1 MLSKNL
7 LMKIKFINLISNS
20 TILSLPGLISII
32 ISLIAIPIHLNIAGP
47 ENYGN
52 YLIFHFILMISLN
65 LNFGIGKSVAIS
77 INNFPKYK
85 KTISFKSILYT
96 INISFILIVIILMA
110 IILSILF
117 FKDLKILNQFLIYIL
132 IGSIITIFFL
142 TFEGIFQ
149 GWKKFGFLSIFNLLF
164 NSVSF
169 SLPSIMLVLFEDLQL
184 NNLIFISIIIK
195 FVVAISMFVIIILFG
210 FIKNSQNEILYNNLS
225 KNGKWITLNGLLN
238 QLYDLFDKYLIKIFL
253 GPIALA
259 SYSIPQ
265 QITGKLSIFSKS
277 FSAYLLPNLSE
288 KKGNYHDFNF
298 SLNFFI
304 LLIPIIILFLIPI
317 YPSILKLWLRQSYT
331 DEILVLT
338 KIFSLI
344 AVYSCSSHILI
355 TKFEADKKLNNN
367 LKIETSLMPFFL
379 FCLYFIVKNG
389 FSLSTISILILFKEL
404 ILLFIRFY
412 YFRNQIRKIKKYYL
426 YSLIYLLILWFS
438 FFNDYLFYA
447 SLITLT
453 IITLKN
459 DFK

>member
-65 LNFGIGKSVAIS
+65 LNFGIGKSTAIS

-85 KTISFKSILYT
+85 KIITFKSIFYT
-96 INISFILIVIILMA
+96 FNISFILILIALIT

-117 FKDLKILNQFLIYIL
+117 FKNLEIFNNFAISII
-132 IGSIITIFFL
+132 IGSIITIFFF

-149 GWKKFGFLSIFNLLF
+149 GWKKFKYLSIFNLFF
-164 NSVSF
+164 NSISF
-169 SLPSIMLVLFEDLQL
+169 SLPSITLAFFEDLQL
-184 NNLIFISIIIK
+184 KDLIFLSIIIK
-195 FVVAISMFVIIILFG
+195 FAAVISMFLIIVSSR
-210 FIKNSQNEILYNNLS
+210 FIKKSENKILYHNLK
-225 KNGKWITLNGLLN
+225 KNGKWISLNGLLN

-277 FSAYLLPNLSE
+277 FSAYLLPNLSD

-304 LLIPIIILFLIPI
+304 MLIPIIILLLIPF
-317 YPSILKLWLRQSYT
+317 YPNILRLWLGQSYT

-344 AVYSCSSHILI
+344 AIYSCTSHILI
-355 TKFEADKKLNNN
+355 TKFEADKKLNIN
-367 LKIETSLMPFFL
+367 LKIETCLMPFFL
-379 FCLYFIVKNG
+379 SCLYFTITSG
-389 FSLSTISILILFKEL
+389 FSLSAISILILFKEL
-404 ILLFIRFY
+404 ILLFVRFY
-412 YFRNQIRKIKKYYL
+412 FFRNQIQQIKKYYL
-426 YSLIYLLILWFS
+426 FSFIYILILWFS
-438 FFNDYLFYA
+438 FFNEYLFF
-447 SLITLT
+447 SSVITL
-453 IITLKN
+453 IIIVLKN

>member
-7 LMKIKFINLISNS
+7 LMKIKFRNLISNS

-65 LNFGIGKSVAIS
+65 LNFGIGKSTAIS

-85 KTISFKSILYT
+85 KIITFKSIFYT
-96 INISFILIVIILMA
+96 FNISIILILIALIT

-117 FKDLKILNQFLIYIL
+117 FKNLEIFNHFAINII
-132 IGSIITIFFL
+132 IGSIITIFFF

-149 GWKKFGFLSIFNLLF
+149 GWKKFKYLSIFNLFF
-164 NSVSF
+164 NSISF
-169 SLPSIMLVLFEDLQL
+169 SLPSIILAFFEDLRL
-184 NNLIFISIIIK
+184 NDLIFLSIIIK
-195 FVVAISMFVIIILFG
+195 FAAVISMFLIIISSGL
-210 FIKNSQNEILYNNLS
+210 IKKSENKILYHNLT
-225 KNGKWITLNGLLN
+225 KNGKWISLNGLLN
-238 QLYDLFDKYLIKIFL
+238 QLYDLLDKYLIKFFL

-277 FSAYLLPNLSE
+277 FSAYLLPNLSD

-304 LLIPIIILFLIPI
+304 LLIPIIILLLIPI
-317 YPSILKLWLRQSYT
+317 YPNILRLWLGKSYT
-331 DEILVLT
+331 DEILALT

-344 AVYSCSSHILI
+344 AIYSCTSHILI

-379 FCLYFIVKNG
+379 FCLYFIILNG
-389 FSLSTISILILFKEL
+389 YSLTIVSILVLFKEL
-404 ILLFIRFY
+404 ILLFVRFY
-412 YFRNQIRKIKKYYL
+412 YFRNQIQKIKKYYL
-426 YSLIYLLILWFS
+426 FSLIYLLILWFS
-438 FFNDYLFYA
+438 FFNDYLFYS
-447 SLITLT
+447 SLITL
-453 IITLKN
+453 IIISLKN
-459 DFK
+459 EFK